1 MRSRSGKTSFQNARA
16 RRRAANSAAPA
27 PGRRYRQ
34 QTPAERRTGR
44 RARLLDAALEAFGTL
59 GYQATSIEQLCTDA
73 SISTRNF
80 YEEFPGRE
88 ALLIE
93 LHDVLNQRAF
103 DAVIRA
109 MASTDPT
116 DVEARATA
124 GVRAYFEVMTSD
136 ARWARIAL
144 VESVGVSAAVQ
155 AARRAALDRFAALI
169 EAEANRLAAI
179 GRASSRDYS
188 LTALG
193 LVGVI
198 NELVHTWTS
207 RATRKGFLEDI
218 TREAVRFVVAAIE
231 PVAVG

>member
-27 PGRRYRQ
+27 LGRRYRQ
-34 QTPAERRTGR
+34 QTPDERRTGR
-44 RARLLDAALEAFGTL
+44 RARLLDAALEAFGTR
-59 GYQATSIEQLCTDA
+59 GYQATSIEQLCADA

-93 LHDVLNQRAF
+93 LHDVLNPRAF

-109 MASTDPT
+109 MASADAT
-116 DVEARATA
+116 DVEARAT
-124 GVRAYFEVMTSD
+124 
-136 ARWARIAL
+136 
-144 VESVGVSAAVQ
+144 VGVSAAVQ
-155 AARRAALDRFAALI
+155 AARRAALDGFAALI

-193 LVGVI
+193 LVG
-198 NELVHTWTS
+198 
-207 RATRKGFLEDI
+207 
-218 TREAVRFVVAAIE
+218 
-231 PVAVG
+231 